1 MEGLLLVFKPG
12 LLEGPVQVILQLTKP
27 LQAAG
32 LQGVLRY
39 LPVLEVLG
47 ESDHTA
53 VVTRIRVASLEL
65 ISFTERVGRFLCP
78 SCNLILAVAG
88 E

>member
-1 MEGLLLVFKPG
+1 MEGLLLVLEPG
-12 LLEGPVQVILQLTKP
+12 LLEGPVQVILQLTEP

-39 LPVLEVLG
+39 LPVLKVLG

-53 VVTRIRVASLEL
+53 VVTMIRVASLQP
-65 ISFTERVGRFLCP
+65 ITFMERVGLFLCA